1 MRIAFLLE
9 YQGKNF
15 CGSQAQKDL
24 RTVQSVLENAIAVYF
39 RVDKYTETKKPLRVT
54 LSGRTDSGVHA
65 SAQVGHFDLSPEIL
79 QDNQPLDWQAVA
91 WALNGILDSDI
102 SIKQLV
108 TVSSEFHARFSAI
121 ERQYVYRILNRPQRS
136 PLLKDSHLFLRSPL
150 DVDIM
155 VDAADCLVG
164 RHDFAAFK
172 SSNSDENSTICDV
185 NYAKLLN
192 LGEGELEF
200 SIAANHFVY
209 NMIRIIVGTLVEI
222 GLKKRLPE
230 SLKMA
235 LMNGKRSLAG
245 PTAPASGLCLTSVI
259 YPEPYANIFTF
270 AKDSK
275 TELKGDSP

>member
-24 RTVQSVLENAIAVYF
+24 RTVQSVLEEAIAVYF
-39 RVDKYTETKKPLRVT
+39 RQTKNEKPLRIA

-65 SAQVGHFDLSPEIL
+65 SGQVGHFDLPDDLKGIE
-79 QDNQPLDWQAVA
+79 PGLDLQAVS

-102 SIKQLV
+102 SVRQLAIV
-108 TVSSEFHARFSAI
+108 PTDFHARFSAI

-136 PLLKDSHLFLRSPL
+136 PILQNTHYFIRSSL
-150 DVDIM
+150 DLAGMMEAIH
-155 VDAADCLVG
+155 CLVG

-172 SSNSDENSTICDV
+172 SSNGDETSTICDV

-209 NMIRIIVGTLVEI
+209 NMIRIIVGTLVDI

-230 SLKMA
+230 SLKLA
-235 LMNGKRSLAG
+235 LISGKRDLAG
-245 PTAPASGLCLTSVI
+245 PTAPASGLCLTSVK
-259 YPEPYANIFTF
+259 YPQQYANIFNF

-275 TELKGDSP
+275 TEK